1 MSDTKDYIIH
11 TSLLLFLQKSYRDV
25 TMQEIVQKTG
35 LSKGA
40 FYHYFTSKEQ
50 LFKEIANLFFSAGNL
65 QYSQFPDDS
74 LQSFINAYVEG
85 ITKGMEAIYELITG
99 DKNNHSV
106 SLNFF
111 LILFESIARFPEFLE
126 FELNQYKESLAY
138 WSAMVAKARQTGEIK
153 SDATDEDIANLFLY
167 CSDGVFVRFANSDNE
182 GYFTDD
188 LKRAMLTIYKG
199 LRN

>member
-1 MSDTKDYIIH
+1 MSDTKNYIIH

-50 LFKEIANLFFSAGNL
+50 LFKEIASLFFSAGNL
-65 QYSQFPDDS
+65 KYNQFPDDS
-74 LQSFINAYVEG
+74 LQSFIDAYVEG
-85 ITKGMEAIYELITG
+85 ITQGMEAIYELITG
-99 DKNNHSV
+99 DKNDQKV

-126 FELNQYKESLAY
+126 FELKQYIESLEA
-138 WSAMVAKARQTGEIK
+138 WSVMIAKARQTGEIFT
-153 SDATDEDIANLFLY
+153 DATDKDIANLFLY
-167 CSDGVFVRFANSDNE
+167 CSDGVFVRFANSDKERN
-182 GYFTDD
+182 FTDD
-188 LKRAMLTIYKG
+188 LRNAMETIYKG
-199 LRN
+199 LKA